1 MGPFSRFNEDW
12 RNTLFGLAA
21 GAIVLAVFLALGIG
35 FFGAILMPVVAIGLT
50 VLLGEAS
57 ERKTIRE
64 AETNLDARYRAT
76 EQFLANRQNEEE
88 QRKLRVEEMR
98 RLRAEEQRIALV
110 YEPQL
115 GAEIANETYLESWQR
130 FNKRLAR
137 VVHTLSPFNAQST
150 PWSNVQS
157 ELEDVLAKLKAG
169 AALIQQLE
177 EHGIQTSE
185 KGQQLKRLTD
195 VVIRLGKQK
204 AILVERSLVSRFRD
218 WDEQL
223 LDATQMGKPWLA
235 LGTET
240 EVSAWLKFRTRP
252 EKQPFG
258 VSHEGAEYLVADWL
272 RYLGQ
277 SGVEVTQFV
286 GDGGVDVHTEELI
299 VQVKNY
305 GEGGVSSSEL
315 RDLFGTATAAGRG
328 AALFTSSRL
337 TRDAK
342 GFAESNEIA
351 CIAYNAKLSQLFPL
365 TKAGQRLLE
374 QGHYEEDG

>member
-1 MGPFSRFNEDW
+1 MGPFSRLSEDW
-12 RNTLFGLAA
+12 RNTLIGLTA
-21 GAIVLAVFLALGIG
+21 GVIVLAVFLALGIG
-35 FFGAILMPVVAIGLT
+35 VIGAVLMPVVSLGLT
-50 VLLGEAS
+50 VLLSEAS

-76 EQFLANRQNEEE
+76 EQFLANRQAEEE
-88 QRKLRVEEMR
+88 QRKISVEEMR
-98 RLRAEEQRIALV
+98 RLKAEEQRIALG

-115 GAEIANETYLESWQR
+115 GAKVANETYLDSWQR
-130 FNKRLAR
+130 FNKRLAG
-137 VVHTLSPFNAQST
+137 VVHTLSPFKAQST

-157 ELEDVLAKLKAG
+157 ELEEVLAKLNAG

-195 VVIRLGKQK
+195 VVTRLGRQK

-223 LDATQMGKPWLA
+223 LHVVQMGKPWLA

-240 EVSAWLKFRTRP
+240 EVSAWLNFRTRP

-258 VSHEGAEYLVADWL
+258 VSHEGAEHLVAEWL
-272 RYLGQ
+272 EYLGQ
-277 SGVEVTQFV
+277 SEVQVTRYV
-286 GDGGVDVHTEELI
+286 GDGGVDVETEDLV

-305 GEGGVSSSEL
+305 GEGGVSSPEL
-315 RDLFGTATAAGRG
+315 RDLLGTATAAGKG
-328 AALFTSSRL
+328 SALFTSSRL
-337 TRDAK
+337 TKDART
-342 GFAESNEIA
+342 FAEENEIA
-351 CIAYNAKLSQLFPL
+351 CIAYDAKLAKLSAL
-365 TKAGQRLLE
+365 TPAGQRLLE
-374 QGHYEEDG
+374 QGHYSES